1 MSTIKLQ
8 AQVDQQQQIIKYL
21 ASRYEQ
27 DTGRKMNMPSTIGQL
42 LEDKSIL
49 GELITKEKADFEEEK
64 ARLQDKAQFK
74 DLMKKKGINI
84 PISQENPKWTFM
96 EAIES
101 LKLPKVQAKEKKK
114 KKELQILPSQ
124 MIQKIDLSG
133 FKGRM
138 ISRTGLLELAQG
150 VE

>member
-1 MSTIKLQ
+1 
-8 AQVDQQQQIIKYL
+8 
-21 ASRYEQ
+21 
-27 DTGRKMNMPSTIGQL
+27 MNMPSTIGQL

-74 DLMKKKGINI
+74 DLLKKKGINI

-101 LKLPKVQAKEKKK
+101 LKLPQVQAKEKKK
-114 KKELQILPSQ
+114 KKEL
-124 MIQKIDLSG
+124 
-133 FKGRM
+133 
-138 ISRTGLLELAQG
+138 
-150 VE
+150 

>member
-27 DTGRKMNMPSTIGQL
+27 DTGRKMNMPSTISAL

-49 GELITKEKADFEEEK
+49 GELITKEKADFEEDK
-64 ARLQDKAQFK
+64 ARLADKAQFK
-74 DLMKKKGINI
+74 DQLKQKGASV

-101 LKLPKVQAKEKKK
+101 LKLPKAQSKDKKK
-114 KKELQILPSQ
+114 KKELQLLPS
-124 MIQKIDLSG
+124 
-133 FKGRM
+133 
-138 ISRTGLLELAQG
+138 
-150 VE
+150 